1 MQGNKVS
8 IGECSSDMEHELRVS
23 QLCFIGKILSLF
35 THEINNH
42 LAILKESA
50 GLMEDLIEFGG
61 GSRSKQDSG
70 QYLQISHSMHTQ
82 VRKTMTLLKYL
93 NRFGHRFDHEMSS
106 FNLNESLEE
115 LLVLIQRSVNQKRI
129 TIEKEFDNN
138 IPAVRSSPS
147 QLQLLV
153 FSLLEEKIRRLD
165 DRSSI
170 SVKTSHSGG
179 KITISILAQGNMTDK
194 TKEHTFCSGKLLQDV
209 IAKMG
214 WSITET
220 EKAGTAITLPMS
232 VP

>member
-1 MQGNKVS
+1 MQGTKGS
-8 IGECSSDMEHELRVS
+8 LGECSGDIEHDLRVS

-50 GLMEDLIEFGG
+50 GLMEDLIEFGE
-61 GSRSKQDSG
+61 SRSKQDSG
-70 QYLQISHSMHTQ
+70 QYLQISHSIHTQ

-93 NRFGHRFDHEMSS
+93 NRFGHRFDHEISS
-106 FNLNESLEE
+106 FDLNESLDE

-129 TIEKEFDNN
+129 TIEKEFDNS

-165 DRSSI
+165 DRSTISI
-170 SVKTSHSGG
+170 KTSHSKG
-179 KITISILAQGNMTDK
+179 KITISILAEGNMTHETEK
-194 TKEHTFCSGKLLQDV
+194 QNFCSGELLQDV

-220 EKAGTAITLPMS
+220 EKGRTAITLPVS

>member
-1 MQGNKVS
+1 MQKDSASQGACTPD
-8 IGECSSDMEHELRVS
+8 IEHELRVS
-23 QLCFIGKILSLF
+23 QLCFIGKILSIF

-42 LAILKESA
+42 LAIIRESA
-50 GLMEDLIEFGG
+50 GLMEDLIEFGE
-61 GSRSKQDSG
+61 SRSKQDSG
-70 QYLQISHSMHTQ
+70 QYLQINHSIRNQ
-82 VRKTMTLLKYL
+82 VGKTMTLLKYL
-93 NRFGHRFDHEMSS
+93 NRFSHRFDYEICT

-138 IPAVRSSPS
+138 IPVVLSSPS
-147 QLQLLV
+147 QFQLLV

-170 SVKTSHSGG
+170 SIKTSHSKG
-179 KITISILAQGNMTDK
+179 KITISILAEGNMTHETEK
-194 TKEHTFCSGKLLQDV
+194 QNFCSGELLQDV
-209 IAKMG
+209 IAKLG

-220 EKAGTAITLPMS
+220 EKGRTAITLPLS